1 MTNEQQFR
9 NKIRWF
15 TFLFSI
21 LVVWVHSVNAELFLG
36 NAPAAAPFKK
46 LESLV
51 GTGLGQFA
59 VPGFFMISAY
69 LFYRNFSWEKLGRKW
84 RSRARSLF
92 LPFLLWNGL
101 YYLGYVA
108 ASRVPGL
115 ADIVGKGIIPF
126 DGKTALDAVF
136 HYRYNYV
143 FWYLYQLIWLA
154 ALTPV
159 IYFFLRTKVGAAVYI
174 GAAVLWVWLQV
185 DFPFINEDSML
196 YYAVAAAFAVHRP
209 GLAEENGGIAGRL
222 EGAALMAAGGLC
234 GVLYLRG
241 CGVGFLVLCRLFVPL
256 GLWRFVDGARLP
268 EARPWM
274 EDTFFLYAT
283 HFALVRLINKTGA
296 VLFPG
301 SRAAAAF
308 LFVAMPWLCLGLS
321 RTAAGVLK
329 RWTPP
334 LWSWLS
340 GGRNG

>member
-1 MTNEQQFR
+1 MEVQGP
-9 NKIRWF
+9 
-15 TFLFSI
+15 L
-21 LVVWVHSVNAELFLG
+21 
-36 NAPAAAPFKK
+36 
-46 LESLV
+46 
-51 GTGLGQFA
+51 
-59 VPGFFMISAY
+59 
-69 LFYRNFSWEKLGRKW
+69 
-84 RSRARSLF
+84 LF